1 MSKRTIAFAVLLLG
15 ITAIVQA
22 QILQVIGKNGNYLSR
37 YEAEKL
43 DSISYSYMG
52 GLVIHLRDGSTE
64 KFLRNA
70 ADSVMWFDPTNSIL
84 SSLREEG
91 NYTNFVRLVEEA
103 GRTSGILS
111 KMEGA
116 QDLTVFAANDAAW
129 QRFFAAN
136 ANLSSLDPWQTATSY
151 EVLTDDQKQALLLS
165 AILSPQRIGDLEN
178 TNIMRIQTGGT
189 YFPFLTPAFCN
200 RNSIGD
206 DDQHIMFGKTID
218 APWMPGLQITEKD
231 AERANGYLERISA
244 PLKPLGTM
252 SDVIRTN
259 GKTNIFAHILERC
272 TDLFYDPSQADY
284 SNNLGPQY
292 DMAAMFVPSDEEM
305 WRFFTNGVGETLLRD
320 NYLPTDET
328 TGEQLP
334 YTAPTSLEELLT
346 QIDAIPRA
354 TLNAIAKNHMHA
366 SFIASV
372 PSKWESL
379 KDYDLNPLFEDAAV
393 AKERI
398 DTSLFACNGI
408 VYVIN
413 NVNLPGDFKS
423 VLAPAFVGNT
433 CNILKWAI
441 YDKRYMTIYFDAYLK
456 TPRKDIT
463 FFLPTD
469 EALGYYY
476 DPASMKSRTPRV
488 IKFLPNTGSIPVKLQ
503 FFNYYCPYNQYKG
516 DIGTIGTSIPGSV
529 QYTNNE
535 LLGHLKNIL
544 LAHTI
549 VSDDTQDIHSRN
561 EYYRT
566 LGGDVVKVVR
576 DASGQIVGAQGTFQ
590 IENEHYYE
598 KEGLDAENVERG
610 VLECKVKDSYESL
623 SNGRTYTLDAPL
635 VPTYRSLWSIM
646 TNDADMIDKIEN
658 AGGETPYSEFYKLC
672 SGDGYL
678 DVIIGCGLV
687 DGNLGKTAFNKALKK
702 FAIFISD
709 YGLDYNFS
717 LLKANTP
724 FTAFIPTNEAVRQ
737 AIAQGLPTW
746 EDISED
752 FRSHCKSHMNEET
765 GEIEYTDSLQSTED
779 SIRIANKILTLTN
792 VVKAHFC
799 FDMAIADQ
807 EPFQREY
814 KSLALNENMALRKL
828 IVSSPGYG
836 QMMVTDWTGH
846 SFMVTDN
853 KNIFVHDY
861 TCSRSPLNIQMR
873 GITVNSHRPGVVHQ
887 INGVLGLK

>member
-1 MSKRTIAFAVLLLG
+1 MSKRTIAFAVMLLCM
-15 ITAIVQA
+15 AAAVQA
-22 QILQVIGKNGNYLSR
+22 QYLQVVGKGGEFLNR
-37 YEAEKL
+37 YEATDV
-43 DSISYSYMG
+43 DSISYSYG
-52 GLVIHLRDGSTE
+52 NGLKIHLQDGSVET
-64 KFLRNA
+64 FLRSK
-70 ADSVMWFDPTNSIL
+70 ADSVIWYDPTNSIL
-84 SSLREEG
+84 FSLRQKG
-91 NYTNFVRLVEEA
+91 NYTNFVRLVEE
-103 GRTSGILS
+103 GGGTYGILS

-116 QDLTVFAANDAAW
+116 TDLTVFAADDAAW
-129 QRFFAAN
+129 QRFFEEN
-136 ANLSSLDPWQTATSY
+136 AKRPSIDTWCTATSY
-151 EVLTDDQKQALLLS
+151 EALTDEQKQELLLN
-165 AILSPQRIGDLEN
+165 AITTPQRIGEIEEKR
-178 TNIMRIQTGGT
+178 IMRLPT
-189 YFPFLTPAFCN
+189 YGIPIPILTPDFCD
-200 RNSIGD
+200 RNSISEA
-206 DDQHIMFGKTID
+206 DQRIMFGKTLS
-218 APWMPGLQITEKD
+218 APWIPGFNITETD
-231 AERANGYLERISA
+231 AECANGYLESLSA
-244 PLKPLGTM
+244 PLMLGTLT
-252 SDVIRTN
+252 DVIRTN
-259 GKTNIFAHILERC
+259 GKTDIFANLMERGGS
-272 TDLFYDPSQADY
+272 FSIDPGYAYY
-284 SNNLGPQY
+284 SNYRGQQY

-305 WRFFTNGVGETLLRD
+305 WDFFTNGIGHAILEANHNAINDPEVG
-320 NYLPTDET
+320 
-328 TGEQLP
+328 P
-334 YTAPTSLEELLT
+334 YMAPTSKEELLEQLNT
-346 QIDAIPRA
+346 IPYA
-354 TLNAIAKNHMHA
+354 TVETIINNHMHA
-366 SFIASV
+366 SFINSV
-372 PSKWESL
+372 PSKWEKL
-379 KDYDLNPLFEDAAV
+379 TDYELNPWFEDADIAR
-393 AKERI
+393 EQI
-398 DTSLFACNGI
+398 DTCLFACNGI

-413 NVNLPGDFKS
+413 RVNLPGDFKS
-423 VLAPAFVGNT
+423 VVAPAFVGNT
-433 CNILKWAI
+433 CKVMKWAI

-476 DPASMKSRTPRV
+476 DPISMKSRTPRV
-488 IKFLPNTGSIPVKLQ
+488 IKFLSNNSSIPIKLQ
-503 FFNYYCPYNQYKG
+503 FYNYYCPYNQDKG
-516 DIGTIGTSIPGSV
+516 DIGTIGMMVPGSA

-576 DASGQIVGAQGTFQ
+576 NANGEIVGAKGTFQ
-590 IENEHYYE
+590 LENEHYFE
-598 KEGLDAENVERG
+598 REGLDTEDVALG
-610 VLECKVKDSYESL
+610 VLECKVVDSYESL
-623 SNGRTYTLDAPL
+623 SNGQTYTLNAPL

-646 TNDADMIDKIEN
+646 TNDADMIEKIED

-672 SGDGYL
+672 AGDGYP

-687 DGNLGKTAFNKALKK
+687 DRNLGKTARNNALKK

-717 LLKANTP
+717 LLIANTP

-792 VVKAHFC
+792 VLKAHFC
-799 FDMAIADQ
+799 YDMAIADQ

-814 KSLALNENMALRKL
+814 KSFAMNENMALRKL

-861 TCSRSPLNIQMR
+861 TCSRSPFNIQMR
-873 GITVNSHRPGVVHQ
+873 GIFVNSHRPGVVHQ
-887 INGVLGLK
+887 INGVLGFK